1 MKWKGRLADTGTYV
15 EITAEESVIR
25 SVTEIGEQ
33 ENVPWISPGWID
45 LQVNGF
51 AGFDFNGEVTTA
63 EDVIGVTNAMLARG
77 VTTYLPT
84 VITGSSRRISQAL
97 TAIAEA
103 CDSSEMVGA
112 CVPGIHLEGPYLS
125 EEDGPR
131 GAHDKAYIRN
141 PDWTEFAEWQAASG
155 NRIRLVTIAPERD
168 GAIPFI
174 GKLAESGIVVSLGHT
189 QATTEQ
195 IEAAVQAGAVLS
207 THLGNGSH
215 PMLPRHPNYMWD
227 QLANDG
233 LWATFIPDGHHLA
246 PNVLKAMLRAKRE
259 KAIFVSDCVKFGGM
273 PPGRYESN
281 IGSDVE
287 LHSNGRLTTAA
298 NPDILAGSAQS
309 LDWGIAAAV
318 QLAGISLGEA
328 IEASTIRPATVM
340 GFSRLGRL
348 AAGMAANLT
357 LFDYPASGGKLH
369 VRETVLN
376 GKTVYLDSRRN
387 HHIDG

>member
-1 MKWKGRLADTGTYV
+1 MKWRGRLAGTGKYV
-15 EITAEESVIR
+15 EITADKSVIR

-33 ENVPWISPGWID
+33 ENAPWISPGWID

-84 VITGSSRRISQAL
+84 VITGSFERIRQAL

-103 CDSSEMVGA
+103 CESSEMAGA
-112 CVPGIHLEGPYLS
+112 CVPCIHLEGPYLS

-131 GAHDKAYIRN
+131 GAHDKKHIRN
-141 PDWTEFAEWQAASG
+141 PDWAEFAEWQAASG

-174 GKLAESGIVVSLGHT
+174 SKLAESGIVVSLGHT
-189 QATTEQ
+189 KATTEQ

-215 PMLPRHPNYMWD
+215 PMLPRHPNYIWD

-246 PNVLKAMLRAKRE
+246 PNVLKAMIRAKRD

-273 PPGRYESN
+273 PAGCYKSS
-281 IGSDVE
+281 IGSEVE
-287 LHSNGRLTTAA
+287 LHPSGRLTTAA
-298 NPDILAGSAQS
+298 NPDILAGSAQA

-318 QLAGISLGEA
+318 QLTGISLGEA

-340 GFSRLGRL
+340 GFDRLGRI
-348 AAGMAANLT
+348 AEGMTANLT
-357 LFDYPASGGKLH
+357 LFDDPDSGGKLDI
-369 VRETVLN
+369 RETVLN
-376 GKTVYLDSRRN
+376 GKTVYKR
-387 HHIDG
+387 

>member
-1 MKWKGRLADTGTYV
+1 LKWRGRLAYTGKYV

-25 SVTEIGEQ
+25 SVTEIDEQ
-33 ENVPWISPGWID
+33 ENAPWISPGWID

-51 AGFDFNGEVTTA
+51 AGFDFNGEATTT

-84 VITGSSRRISQAL
+84 VITGSSGRISQAL

-103 CDSSEMVGA
+103 CDSSEKVRA
-112 CVPGIHLEGPYLS
+112 CVPCIHLEGPYLS

-141 PDWTEFAEWQAASG
+141 PDWAEFGEWQAASG
-155 NRIRLVTIAPERD
+155 NRIGLVTVAPERD

-174 GKLAESGIVVSLGHT
+174 SKLAESGIVVSLGHT
-189 QATTEQ
+189 KATTEQ
-195 IEAAVQAGAVLS
+195 IEAAVKAGAVLS
-207 THLGNGSH
+207 THLGNGAH
-215 PMLPRHPNYMWD
+215 PILPRHPNYIWD
-227 QLANDG
+227 QLSNDG

-246 PNVLKAMLRAKRE
+246 PNVLKAMIRAKGN

-273 PPGRYESN
+273 PAGSYKSN
-281 IGSDVE
+281 IGLEVE
-287 LHSNGRLTTAA
+287 LHPNGRLTTAA

-309 LDWGIAAAV
+309 LDLGIAAAV

-340 GFSRLGRL
+340 GFNRLGRL
-348 AAGMAANLT
+348 TEGMNANLT
-357 LFDYPASGGKLH
+357 LFNYPDSGGKLH
-369 VRETVLN
+369 IRETVLN
-376 GKTVYLDSRRN
+376 AKTVYQSLEV
-387 HHIDG
+387 